1 MRERVCGA
9 LCGLSFLGMIG
20 FAGGLD
26 YGGPLLP
33 GIAGMAVCLA
43 GFILFGT
50 LAGII
55 ER

>member
-9 LCGLSFLGMIG
+9 LCWLSFLGMIG

-26 YGGPLLP
+26 CGAPLLP
-33 GIAGMAVCLA
+33 GIAGMAVCLG
-43 GFILFGT
+43 GFALFGS

-55 ER
+55 EW